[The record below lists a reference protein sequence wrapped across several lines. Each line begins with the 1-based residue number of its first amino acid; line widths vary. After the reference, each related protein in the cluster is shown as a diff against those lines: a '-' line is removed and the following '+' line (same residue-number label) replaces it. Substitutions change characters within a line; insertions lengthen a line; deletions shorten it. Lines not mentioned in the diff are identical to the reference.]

1 MNRELLTLY
10 GLKFNPFA
18 TELPLEALF
27 ATPAVESFCRR
38 VEHHLV
44 RTGGFALITGEPG
57 TGKSVALRLLAQRT
71 ERTEGL
77 RVAALTH
84 PSSRLADFYREM
96 GELFGITLVHNNRW
110 NGFKMLRERWRAH
123 LDDSRMRP
131 LLLIDEA
138 QELQHTVLTEMR
150 LLASTEF
157 DSRAILSVVLSG
169 DNRLLEKLRSSELL
183 PLASRIRQRLVVLPP
198 EPEDLA
204 QLLDHLLD
212 SAGNPALMTDG
223 LKDTLVAH
231 AGGNPRTLTVLA
243 DALLASAAELD
254 REVLDEKLF
263 FDTWGETPKRTRA
276 RR

>member
-18 TELPLEALF
+18 TELPVESLMP
-27 ATPAVESFCRR
+27 TPAVDSFCRR

-44 RTGGFALITGEPG
+44 RTGGFALITGAPG
-57 TGKSVALRLLAQRT
+57 SGKSVALRLLA

-96 GELFGITLVHNNRW
+96 GELFAIPLVHNNRW
-110 NGFKMLRERWRAH
+110 NGFKRLRERWRTH
-123 LDDSRMRP
+123 LDDTRMRP

-150 LLASTEF
+150 LLASTDF

-169 DNRLLEKLRSSELL
+169 DNRLLDKLRTPDLL
-183 PLASRIRQRLVVLPP
+183 PLASRLRQRLVVRPA

-204 QLLDHLLD
+204 QLLDQLLAC
-212 SAGNPALMTDG
+212 AGNPALMTDA

-231 AGGNPRTLTVLA
+231 AGGNPRTLTVMA
-243 DALLASAAELD
+243 DTLLASAAELD

-263 FDTWGETPKRTRA
+263 FDTWGETPKRTRT

>member
-18 TELPLEALF
+18 TDLPVESLMP
-27 ATPAVESFCRR
+27 TPAVESFCRR

-44 RTGGFALITGEPG
+44 RQGGFALITGEPG
-57 TGKSVALRLLAQRT
+57 TGKSVALRLLAKRT

-96 GELFGITLVHNNRW
+96 GELFAISLVHNNRW

-123 LDDSRMRP
+123 LDDTRMRP

-150 LLASTEF
+150 LLASTDF

-169 DNRLLEKLRSSELL
+169 DNRLLDKLRTPDLL
-183 PLASRIRQRLVVLPP
+183 PLASRLRQRLVMLPA
-198 EPEDLA
+198 EPCDLA
-204 QLLDHLLD
+204 QLLDHLLAC
-212 SAGNPALMTDG
+212 AGNPALMTDG
-223 LKDTLVAH
+223 LKDTLCAH
-231 AGGNPRTLTVLA
+231 AGGNPRTLTVMA
-243 DALLASAAELD
+243 DTLLASAAELD

>member
-1 MNRELLTLY
+1 M
-10 GLKFNPFA
+10 
-18 TELPLEALF
+18 
-27 ATPAVESFCRR
+27 ESFCRR

-44 RTGGFALITGEPG
+44 RQGGFALITGEPG
-57 TGKSVALRLLAQRT
+57 TGKSVALRLLAKRT

-96 GELFGITLVHNNRW
+96 GELFAISLVHNNRW

-123 LDDSRMRP
+123 LDDTRMRP

-150 LLASTEF
+150 LLASTDF

-169 DNRLLEKLRSSELL
+169 DNRLLDKLRTPDLL
-183 PLASRIRQRLVVLPP
+183 PLASRLRQRLVMLPA
-198 EPEDLA
+198 EPCDLA
-204 QLLDHLLD
+204 QLLDHLLAQ
-212 SAGNPALMTDG
+212 AGNPALMTDG
-223 LKDTLVAH
+223 LKDTLCAH
-231 AGGNPRTLTVLA
+231 AGGNPRTLTVMA
-243 DALLASAAELD
+243 DTLLASAAELD

>member
-18 TELPLEALF
+18 TDLPVESLMP
-27 ATPAVESFCRR
+27 TPAVDSFCRR

-44 RTGGFALITGEPG
+44 RTGGFALITGAPG
-57 TGKSVALRLLAQRT
+57 SGKSVALRLLAKRT

-96 GELFGITLVHNNRW
+96 GELFAISLVHNNRW
-110 NGFKMLRERWRAH
+110 NGFKMLRERWRVH
-123 LDDSRMRP
+123 LDDTRMRP

-169 DNRLLEKLRSSELL
+169 DNRLLDKLRTPDLL
-183 PLASRIRQRLVVLPP
+183 PLASRIRQRLVVLPA
-198 EPEDLA
+198 EAEDLA
-204 QLLDHLLD
+204 QLLDHLLAH
-212 SAGNPALMTDG
+212 AGNPALMTDA

-231 AGGNPRTLTVLA
+231 AGGNPRTLTVMA
-243 DALLASAAELD
+243 DTLLASAAELD

-263 FDTWGETPKRTRA
+263 FDTWGETPKRTRT